1 MQMKQLK
8 NHCYKLTIM
17 LMAVLWHTRFQTIL
31 KTNKNI
37 WCFCVL
43 NRVEF
48 TRDDCEIDK
57 FHSEYELHDEEN
69 D

>member
-1 MQMKQLK
+1 
-8 NHCYKLTIM
+8 
-17 LMAVLWHTRFQTIL
+17 MAVLWHTRSQTIL
-31 KTNKNI
+31 ETNKNI
-37 WCFCVL
+37 WCFCDL
-43 NRVEF
+43 NRVEL